1 VRENISLAVIA
12 LVWAAT
18 AVLLILADHSATRG
32 LAGWASCRRRLDL
45 AEQMLGEAL
54 AELSTTDPGRT
65 RELARQYKEIV
76 SLIPTIDREPVTDVE
91 QLVQADPV
99 SPRDREPR
107 R

>member
-1 VRENISLAVIA
+1 MRENISLAVIA

-18 AVLLILADHSATRG
+18 AVLLILADRSATRG
-32 LAGWASCRRRLDL
+32 QAGWVSCRRRLDL
-45 AEQMLGEAL
+45 AEQMLGEVL
-54 AELSTTDPGRT
+54 SELSITDPDRT

-76 SLIPTIDREPVTDVE
+76 SLIPTIDREPVTNAE
-91 QLVQADPV
+91 MLVHADLF